1 MNDLEFIEMQVNV
14 LRKMY
19 KTNLERK
26 LKNLIFDLE
35 QELSQLKTNPHYR
48 PNSCGII
55 QGSAQDID
63 ELCIKL
69 GVLDSV
75 MREY

>member
-1 MNDLEFIEMQVNV
+1 MNELEKIEMQMSV
-14 LRKMY
+14 LKEMY
-19 KTNLERK
+19 RRNLESKIEFLIKNLERELEQ
-26 LKNLIFDLE
+26 LKN
-35 QELSQLKTNPHYR
+35 NPSYK

-55 QGSAQDID
+55 QNEATNID

-75 MREY
+75 KQS

>member
-1 MNDLEFIEMQVNV
+1 MNELEKIEMQMES
-14 LRKMY
+14 LKKIY
-19 KTNLERK
+19 KKNLESK
-26 LKNLIFDLE
+26 IEVMIQKLEGELEQLKN
-35 QELSQLKTNPHYR
+35 NPYYK

-55 QGSAQDID
+55 QSEATNID

-75 MREY
+75 KQS